1 MAAVVSLEHVL
12 DARHVWRGRPGR
24 ASTGLPTGLAALDAA
39 LPCAGW
45 PAGALSELL
54 LPSDGVGELEL
65 LWPALSRL
73 SLTGPITLIGPPYL
87 PYAPA
92 WHAAGVRLQALQVI
106 DARSRDAWWAAE
118 QCLRS
123 GACAAVLCW
132 PWQADD
138 RVLRRLQ
145 VAAET
150 GQTYGFALRP
160 SSASINPSPAALR
173 ISIEPGDVRQ
183 LRVIKCRGGLA
194 PPWPV
199 PFPRVRTR

>member
-1 MAAVVSLEHVL
+1 MAAVVSIEQVL
-12 DARHVWRGRPGR
+12 DARRVWRGRPV
-24 ASTGLPTGLAALDAA
+24 AVPTGLPTGLAALDAV
-39 LPCAGW
+39 LPSAGW

-54 LPSDGVGELEL
+54 LPADGVGELEL
-65 LWPALSRL
+65 LWPALARL
-73 SLTGPITLIGPPYL
+73 SLAGPITLVGPPYL

-106 DARSRDAWWAAE
+106 EAQARDAWWAAE

-123 GACAAVLCW
+123 GACTAVLCW
-132 PWQADD
+132 PRQADD

-150 GQTYGFALRP
+150 GQAYGFALRP
-160 SSASINPSPAALR
+160 SSTALNPSPAALR
-173 ISIEPGDVRQ
+173 ISIEPGAMRQ

-199 PFPRVRTR
+199 PFPRTRIR